1 MSVINKILVNSVE
14 YELEDATARSGVAA
28 INNQILTINDSITGI
43 NTSIAAV
50 YTKSE
55 VDTALQSKASSIHT
69 HELSDIAGARKIT
82 YGTADPSGG
91 SSGDIYIKYV

>member
-1 MSVINKILVNSVE
+1 MIFSNKILINGIEYAVE
-14 YELEDATARSGVAA
+14 DSSSRLSVAA